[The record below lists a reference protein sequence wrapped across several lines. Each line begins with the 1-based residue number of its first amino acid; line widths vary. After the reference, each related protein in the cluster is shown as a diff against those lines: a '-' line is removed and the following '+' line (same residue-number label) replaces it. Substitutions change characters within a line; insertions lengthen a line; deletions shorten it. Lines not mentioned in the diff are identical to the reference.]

1 MRVGVARYSAVALLV
16 VACARGTDAGTG
28 PYAREVAE
36 AIPRIEQSTGLK
48 FKTPPKLEVRTKEQV
63 REFLLKQFDE
73 ATPASQQRTASSRG

>member
-36 AIPRIEQSTGLK
+36 AGIAAGCEFDRNSAAPADVFTLK
-48 FKTPPKLEVRTKEQV
+48 MKDAK
-63 REFLLKQFDE
+63 
-73 ATPASQQRTASSRG
+73 